1 MVPVSTDKKRRGDR
15 SKGVFGGP
23 VKPDTLAE
31 GPDLGL

>member
-1 MVPVSTDKKRRGDR
+1 MVPVSTDKKRLGDR
-15 SKGVFGGP
+15 PKGFPGGP